1 MAHARRPLE
10 SPTWTAAAVAL
21 AGLTLVACAE
31 PPASGADAWLV
42 APADFKNAAVPTNC
56 RLDGQGEA
64 DGTEPRPGI
73 ERLYA
78 CVRAAMAT
86 AYAEAGV
93 TATAGYQEW
102 ARFSTRPYLSATHAR
117 RQVNNYANALAA
129 PAYGAYGEGGP
140 LPVGAVV
147 AKDSFSVA
155 ADGRVAFGPLFVMEK
170 VAAES
175 WRYTM
180 VMPEGWVLGTTAGP
194 GTDTVAF
201 CAECHAAAPRGHDQL
216 FFLPPQYRR

>member
-1 MAHARRPLE
+1 MAHIRRPLE
-10 SPTWTAAAVAL
+10 LPSWTAAAVAV
-21 AGLTLVACAE
+21 AGLSLLACAE

-42 APADFKNAAVPTNC
+42 APADFKSAAVPSDC
-56 RLDGQGEA
+56 RLDGQGAA
-64 DGTEPRPGI
+64 DGPGI

-78 CVRAAMAT
+78 CVRGAMAT

-93 TATAGYQEW
+93 TAVAGYQQW

-117 RQVNNYANALAA
+117 RHVNNYANALAA
-129 PAYGAYGEGGP
+129 PAYGAYGEGGA

-180 VMPEGWVLGTTAGP
+180 VMPEGWVLGSTGGP
-194 GTDTVAF
+194 GADTVAF
-201 CAECHAAAPRGHDQL
+201 CADCHAAAPRGHDQL
-216 FFLPPQYRR
+216 YFLPPEYRR